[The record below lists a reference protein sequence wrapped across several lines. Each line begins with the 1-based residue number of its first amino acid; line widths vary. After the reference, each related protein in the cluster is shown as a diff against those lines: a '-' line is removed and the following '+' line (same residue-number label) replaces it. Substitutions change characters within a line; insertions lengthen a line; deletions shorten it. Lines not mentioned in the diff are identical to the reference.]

1 MRNEPSL
8 CVHPRPIPR
17 RPSHLD
23 ARSRASR
30 VVGRVRARTTAPNRA
45 VARASRRT
53 ARERDARGHR
63 STRRGNVSLIHF
75 RFDSFA
81 FERRWGR
88 RPMVT
93 RRRLCAR
100 RRTRARWSVDGSTSD
115 GGSRDGGW
123 RVGRA
128 RASARRRRGDDDA
141 REDDDGWCSRKNRVR
156 RKNWIWIRNRW
167 ARGRREGRRCREW
180 EGGRRRWSRLRRRVR
195 RFERL

>member
-1 MRNEPSL
+1 MNRHAVSTLDPSRA
-8 CVHPRPIPR
+8 VHHISTRVRVHRASSDAFARERPR
-17 RPSHLD
+17 RTV
-23 ARSRASR
+23 RSRARPVAPRANATRGDIDRR
-30 VVGRVRARTTAPNRA
+30 VGGTC
-45 VARASRRT
+45 RR
-53 ARERDARGHR
+53 
-63 STRRGNVSLIHF
+63 LIHF

-128 RASARRRRGDDDA
+128 RASARRRRGDDDG
-141 REDDDGWCSRKNRVR
+141 REDDDGRCSRKNRVR
-156 RKNWIWIRNRW
+156 RKNWIRIRNRW